1 MRVRGSVIN
10 RGGDVPVNRIR
21 SPNFK
26 DTDFVSPVLRS
37 LINKEDPTQS
47 NSWEVRRV
55 RVKVKGQ
62 GQG

>member
-1 MRVRGSVIN
+1 M
-10 RGGDVPVNRIR
+10 NRIR